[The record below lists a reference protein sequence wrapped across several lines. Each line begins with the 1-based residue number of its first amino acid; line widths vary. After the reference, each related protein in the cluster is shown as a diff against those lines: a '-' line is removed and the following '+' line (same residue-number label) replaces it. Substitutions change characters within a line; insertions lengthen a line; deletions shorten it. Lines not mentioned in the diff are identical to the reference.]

1 MMHISFTFFIL
12 ISNISLFL
20 ISLRERKLKL
30 LIENK
35 KAITIQASI
44 RRFLTRSKF
53 LKKQKRLIRDRKARL
68 AKKNAQS
75 AVTVQK
81 IIRSHLSKRIVNA
94 RKAEKLEE
102 EKTLR
107 KFADF
112 ESKLDGK
119 LLLATH
125 IVQVKFLFYFYFLFF
140 SLI

>member
-1 MMHISFTFFIL
+1 M
-12 ISNISLFL
+12 
-20 ISLRERKLKL
+20 
-30 LIENK
+30 
-35 KAITIQASI
+35 
-44 RRFLTRSKF
+44 
-53 LKKQKRLIRDRKARL
+53 

-81 IIRSHLSKRIVNA
+81 IIRSHLSKRILNA

-125 IVQVKFLFYFYFLFF
+125 IVQFEFLFYFYFLFF
-140 SLI
+140 SFI